1 MPESNQKSAIPFK
14 AETRQI
20 LDILIHS
27 LYNER
32 EVFLR
37 ELVSNASDALTR
49 MNFEMLTN
57 RNILDADAELK
68 IMITADPE
76 KRTLTVKDTGVGMTE
91 TELIENLGTIAQSG
105 ARNFIKAVEDG
116 QQNVSDIIG
125 QFGVGFYSAFMI
137 ADSIRVVSRSYQPDA
152 EAAAWISS
160 GEDTFSIEAAQ
171 KTDRGTEVVI
181 QLKEDASEFAEEQ
194 RLREIIQRHSDYVPF
209 PIYLNDNPEQVNHQT
224 ALWRQSPHQVDSE
237 EYEKFYRQFSMN
249 FEPPI
254 TYAHMAVDAPVQMYS
269 LLFFPSTA
277 EHNIFS
283 ARKQDGLK
291 LYARKVLIQE
301 YCQDLLPK
309 CFRFV
314 DGVVD
319 SEDLPLNVSRES
331 VQSTRVMGQLEK
343 LITSKVIDTLKKLGE
358 DEPEK
363 YETFWKNFR
372 HFIKEGIATDFEQYE
387 KLLPLLRF
395 YSLKSPDK
403 WISLETYVKE
413 MKEGQNKIYFLLG
426 DENASLIHSPHL
438 EAFRHNDYDVV
449 LLSDP
454 LDPFMLL
461 RFKKFGEY
469 ELVNI
474 TATDAELPEVEKADP
489 GQKSEPLAEDK
500 IQHLIDLFKTNLG
513 DRVSEVKTTDRLV
526 ESPARLVDPQGTLP
540 QEMQR
545 VYHLL
550 EKEYQVPQKIL
561 EINPDNP
568 ILKHLAEQDQ
578 HESCVKDI
586 VEQIYE
592 NALLI
597 EGLHPDPASM
607 ILRIQR
613 LMEQVLK

>member
-1 MPESNQKSAIPFK
+1 MPENTQKSAIPFK

-20 LDILIHS
+20 LEILIHS

-37 ELVSNASDALTR
+37 ELISNASDALTR
-49 MNFEMLTN
+49 MSFEMLTN
-57 RNILDADAELK
+57 RNVLDPDAELK
-68 IMITADPE
+68 IVISMDPE
-76 KRTLTVKDTGVGMTE
+76 TRTLTVKDTGIGMTE
-91 TELIENLGTIAQSG
+91 AELIENLGTIAQSG
-105 ARNFIKAVEDG
+105 ARNFLKAVEEG

-152 EAAAWISS
+152 TAAAWVST
-160 GEDTFSIEAAQ
+160 GEDTFSIEPAE
-171 KTDRGTEVVI
+171 KTDRGTEVI
-181 QLKEDASEFAEEQ
+181 IRLKEDAAEFTEEH
-194 RLREIIQRHSDYVPF
+194 RLREIILRHSDYVPY
-209 PIYLNDNPEQVNHQT
+209 PIYLKDNPEQVNHQT
-224 ALWRQSPHQVDSE
+224 ALWRQAPHQVEKE
-237 EYEKFYRQFSMN
+237 EYEKFYRQFSMD

-254 TYAHMAVDAPVQMYS
+254 TYAHMAVDAPVQMYA
-269 LLFFPSTA
+269 LLFFPATA
-277 EHNIFS
+277 ERNIFS
-283 ARKQDGLK
+283 ARKQEGLK

-319 SEDLPLNVSRES
+319 SEDIPLNVSRES
-331 VQSTRVMGQLEK
+331 VQSTRIMEQLEK
-343 LITSKVIDTLKKLGE
+343 LITSKVIETLKKLGE
-358 DEPEK
+358 NEPEK

-372 HFIKEGIATDFEQYE
+372 HFIKEGVATDFEPYE

-395 YSLKSPDK
+395 YSLKSPDQ
-403 WISLETYVKE
+403 WITLEDYVKG
-413 MKEGQNKIYFLLG
+413 MKEGQQKIYFLLG
-426 DENASLIHSPHL
+426 DEKASLLHSPHM
-438 EAFRHNDYDVV
+438 EAFRHNDYDVL

-454 LDPFMLL
+454 MDPFMLL
-461 RFKKFGEY
+461 RFKKYETY

-474 TATDAELPEVEKADP
+474 TSRDTEVPKIGKEALDHP
-489 GQKSEPLAEDK
+489 DEEISDEK
-500 IQHLIDLFKTNLG
+500 IQYLMDLFKTQLG

-526 ESPARLVDPQGTLP
+526 ESPARLVDSEGSLP

-550 EKEYQVPQKIL
+550 EKEYELPQKIL
-561 EINPDNP
+561 EINPNNP
-568 ILKHLAEQDQ
+568 ILANLAEREKDDPR
-578 HESCVKDI
+578 VKDI

-613 LMEQVLK
+613 LMQEALK

>member
-57 RNILDADAELK
+57 RNVLDADAELK

-160 GEDTFSIEAAQ
+160 GEDTFSIEPAQ
-171 KTDRGTEVVI
+171 KTDRGTEVII

-194 RLREIIQRHSDYVPF
+194 RLRQIIQRHSDYVPF

-224 ALWRQSPHQVDSE
+224 ALWRQSPHQVEGE

-363 YETFWKNFR
+363 YEISWKNFR
-372 HFIKEGIATDFEQYE
+372 HFIKEGIATDFEHYE

-438 EAFRHNDYDVV
+438 EAFRHNDYDVL
-449 LLSDP
+449 LLSDS

-461 RFKKFGEY
+461 RFKKFGEF

-474 TATDAELPEVEKADP
+474 TAMDAELPKVEKEDSE
-489 GQKSEPLAEDK
+489 QKSDRLAEDK
-500 IQHLIDLFKTNLG
+500 IQYLIDLFKTHLG

-568 ILKHLAEQDQ
+568 ILKHLAGQDQ

>member
-1 MPESNQKSAIPFK
+1 MSENSQKSAIPFK

-37 ELVSNASDALTR
+37 ELISNASDALTR

-57 RNILDADAELK
+57 RNVLDPDAELK
-68 IMITADPE
+68 IVITADPK
-76 KRTLTVKDTGVGMTE
+76 KRTLTVKDTGIGMTE
-91 TELIENLGTIAQSG
+91 GELIENLGTIAQSG

-137 ADSIRVVSRSYQPDA
+137 ADSIRVVSRSFQPDA
-152 EAAAWISS
+152 EAAAWVST
-160 GEDTFSIEAAQ
+160 GEDTFSIEPAQ
-171 KTDRGTEVVI
+171 KADRGTEVVI
-181 QLKEDASEFAEEQ
+181 QLKEDAVEFAEEQ
-194 RLREIIQRHSDYVPF
+194 RLREIILRHSDYVPF
-209 PIYLNDNPEQVNHQT
+209 PIYLQDNPEQVNHQT
-224 ALWRQSPHQVDSE
+224 ALWRQSPHQVEEE
-237 EYEKFYRQFSMN
+237 EYKKFYQQFSMN

-254 TYAHMAVDAPVQMYS
+254 TYAHMAVDAPVQMYA
-269 LLFFPSTA
+269 LLFFPNTA
-277 EHNIFS
+277 ERNIFS
-283 ARKQDGLK
+283 TRKQEGLK
-291 LYARKVLIQE
+291 LYARKVLIKE

-309 CFRFV
+309 CFRFI

-331 VQSTRVMGQLEK
+331 VQSTRVMEQLAK
-343 LITSKVIDTLKKLGE
+343 LITTKVIDTLKNLGE
-358 DEPEK
+358 SDPEK

-372 HFIKEGIATDFEQYE
+372 HFIQEGIATDFEQYE

-395 YSLKSPDK
+395 YSMKFPDK
-403 WISLETYVKE
+403 WISLEDYVDG
-413 MKEGQNKIYFLLG
+413 MKEGQNKIYYLLG

-438 EAFRHNDYDVV
+438 EAFRHNGYDV
-449 LLSDP
+449 LMLSDP

-461 RFKKFGEY
+461 RFRKYKEY
-469 ELVNI
+469 DLVNI
-474 TATDAELPEVEKADP
+474 TATDAELPKVEKKDSD
-489 GQKSEPLAEDK
+489 QDSVHLSEEK
-500 IQHLIDLFKTNLG
+500 VHSLINLFKTHLG
-513 DRVSEVKTTDRLV
+513 DRISEVKTTDRLV
-526 ESPARLVDPQGTLP
+526 ESPARLVDPEGTLP

-561 EINPDNP
+561 EINPENP
-568 ILKHLAEQDQ
+568 ILTNLAGRDQ
-578 HESCVKDI
+578 NEAAVKDV

-597 EGLHPDPASM
+597 EGLHPDPAGM

-613 LMEQVLK
+613 LMQQALK